1 MKQKM
6 FSKGAPRRL
15 TDVSK
20 TDVALEGSIGGGAY
34 RQENERVGVPTVAEQ
49 VEDLAL
55 SLRWHGFSPLK
66 RSHCRSCGVGCSSH
80 SIPGP
85 GTSVYLRFWGK
96 KKCIIVDWEMDHSEK
111 VEGLGVRITEGF

>member
-1 MKQKM
+1 MEQMKQKM

-20 TDVALEGSIGGGAY
+20 TEVALEGSIGGGAY

-96 KKCIIVDWEMDHSEK
+96 KKSVS
-111 VEGLGVRITEGF
+111 L